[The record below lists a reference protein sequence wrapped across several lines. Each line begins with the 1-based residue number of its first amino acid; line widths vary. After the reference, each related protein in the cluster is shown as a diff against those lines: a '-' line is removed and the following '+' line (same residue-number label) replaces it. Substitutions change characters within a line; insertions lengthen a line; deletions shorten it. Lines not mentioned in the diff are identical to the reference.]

1 MFKLKQQ
8 RNNRNLVTLIII
20 GLILSLGFGFFW
32 KKDRVE
38 NFGSS
43 SLKAEE
49 QAGILFV
56 LHGEAV
62 VENDVLAINPQH
74 VHWFT
79 DRPLHDAGQMDPEFL
94 ANIWGEIFAGSAP
107 NAVIIGEAVDAVVV
121 LENATMSNGKISFDY
136 QTISGE
142 LAEGKLGAISVFI
155 DGSDQDMA
163 SNVAGIAEIIKGPKD

>member
-8 RNNRNLVTLIII
+8 RNNQNLVTLIVLWLV
-20 GLILSLGFGFFW
+20 LILG
-32 KKDRVE
+32 
-38 NFGSS
+38 FGSS

-49 QAGILFV
+49 QVKILFV
-56 LHGEAV
+56 LHGEAI
-62 VENDVLAINPQH
+62 VEHDVLAINPQH

-79 DRPLHDAGQMDPEFL
+79 DRPIHDAGQMDPEFF
-94 ANIWGEIFAGSAP
+94 ANIWGKIFAGSAP
-107 NAVIIGEAVDAVVV
+107 NAAITGEAVDAVVV

-155 DGSDQDMA
+155 DGSENMA
-163 SNVAGIAEIIKGPKD
+163 GNVAGIAEIIQGPKD